1 MGLDQGAALL
11 DARGYRHT
19 GSGFWF
25 DRTARKAFTDEYVR
39 HHEVGQLEADLTEDT
54 RGTLKLYSDW
64 PITAEAQR
72 EIDRLMGDLGGWTGR

>member
-1 MGLDQGAALL
+1 MELDQGAALL

-25 DRTARKAFTDEYVR
+25 DRAAWKAFTDEYVR

-54 RGTLKLYSDW
+54 RGHLKLYSDW
-64 PITAEAQR
+64 PLTAEAQR
-72 EIDRLMGDLGGWTGR
+72 EIDQLMGDPGAWTGR

>member
-1 MGLDQGAALL
+1 MELDQGAALL

-25 DRTARKAFTDEYVR
+25 DRAAWKAFTDEYVR

-54 RGTLKLYSDW
+54 RGHLKLYSDW
-64 PITAEAQR
+64 PLRCRGPA
-72 EIDRLMGDLGGWTGR
+72 